1 MAQQAKLFLLED
13 EEHLAF
19 TLEFNL
25 VQEGYLVDVCTTLHE
40 ARARLDRHRYDVL
53 ILDVMLPDGSGFDL
67 CSEIRTEGDFTPV
80 IFLTARGRSEDI
92 IRGLEVGAD
101 HYITKPFS
109 LDELFA
115 RIAALLRRLSWQEG
129 GPSEGPSEGH
139 DVFDFG
145 PHRVDF
151 TTHQVTA
158 RGVEVELTALEMKLL
173 RYFLE
178 RPDKVIPRTELLEEV
193 WNVSPE
199 ANTRAV
205 DNFIVRLRKLFE
217 DDPAEPR
224 WFQTV
229 RGVGYRFAGADSGD
243 A

>member
-1 MAQQAKLFLLED
+1 MTHPAKLFLLED

-25 VQEGYLVDVCTTLHE
+25 VQEGYQVDVCTTLHE
-40 ARARLDRHRYDVL
+40 ARARLDGHRYDVL
-53 ILDVMLPDGSGFDL
+53 ILDVMLPDGTGLDL
-67 CSEIRTEGDFTPV
+67 CAEMRTQGDFTPV

-92 IRGLEVGAD
+92 VRGLEVGAD

-115 RIAALLRRLSWQEG
+115 RIAAILRRLSWQDGATADE
-129 GPSEGPSEGH
+129 PDAEQEIIE
-139 DVFDFG
+139 FG
-145 PHRVDF
+145 PHRVNF
-151 TTHQVTA
+151 TTHQVSA
-158 RGVEVELTALEMKLL
+158 SGESVELTALEMKLL

-178 RPDKVIPRTELLEEV
+178 RPGKVIPRTELLEEV

-217 DDPAEPR
+217 EDPAEPR

-229 RGVGYRFAGADSGD
+229 RGVGYRFVAVESPQA
-243 A
+243 